1 MFWDSGRKF
10 FAGILVSVSRIF
22 VKKEKYLSRGFSWG
36 KIIFLRN
43 SFFKNAFL
51 LLVRRLKFQL
61 ILPPGLSKLQSTYLE
76 KFSGKRFSLKQNF
89 HYYKY
94 FGNLWTFGRFGEK
107 KIFFFDRNF
116 IRTSI
121 LGSELNCFGHFAYFW
136 SAVCQNSISHNEEK
150 LFTEKVFVVKV
161 VQRLFSD
168 FGDENLACLWTLQI
182 LVSSETFGQ
191 NFCLG
196 NFFFRNECPTL
207 SRTLSVVW
215 PGTELF
221 KLYST
226 GSVKLYQGNF
236 FWKTFIFA
244 FVLDIWR
251 STCSHSAETV
261 CQGCQSC
268 IVVGERSFVRRNIHF
283 EENTIPCKNVS
294 EFWEINFCRNSCE
307 CF

>member
-1 MFWDSGRKF
+1 MFWDSGRKV

-43 SFFKNAFL
+43 SFFKNAFR

-107 KIFFFDRNF
+107 KIFFFDRNI
-116 IRTSI
+116 IRTNI
-121 LGSELNCFGHFAYFW
+121 LGSELKCFGHFAYFL

-150 LFTEKVFVVKV
+150 LFTEKVFVVKL
-161 VQRLFSD
+161 VQQLFSD

-196 NFFFRNECPTL
+196 NLFFFEMNVRL
-207 SRTLSVVW
+207 LA
-215 PGTELF
+215 EL
-221 KLYST
+221 Y
-226 GSVKLYQGNF
+226 
-236 FWKTFIFA
+236 
-244 FVLDIWR
+244 R
-251 STCSHSAETV
+251 SS
-261 CQGCQSC
+261 GLGQSC
-268 IVVGERSFVRRNIHF
+268 SSYIPLRQWNFTRGIFFEKRSFSHLFWTSGGVPAV
-283 EENTIPCKNVS
+283 IPRKLFAKVVKAAL
-294 EFWEINFCRNSCE
+294 
-307 CF
+307 